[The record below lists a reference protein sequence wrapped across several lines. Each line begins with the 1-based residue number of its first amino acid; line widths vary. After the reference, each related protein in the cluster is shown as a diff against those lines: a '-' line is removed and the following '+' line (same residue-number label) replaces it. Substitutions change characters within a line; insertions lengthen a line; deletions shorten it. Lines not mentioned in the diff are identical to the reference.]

1 MENYEKASITLINT
15 QLKNMSA
22 AKNMSGTTLRKTK
35 KNFESEELF
44 LATRQKKKKMKCFH

>member
-35 KNFESEELF
+35 KN
-44 LATRQKKKKMKCFH
+44 

>member
-1 MENYEKASITLINT
+1 MENYEKASITINT

-35 KNFESEELF
+35 KN
-44 LATRQKKKKMKCFH
+44 